1 MKKIFVF
8 TLFILVC
15 CFAYSQDNPGDLL
28 NQQDKLLNDLEVQ
41 WNSINLELESLTI
54 YAEELEIDN
63 NTLKQNIKN
72 AQDTITELKVN
83 IDNYKKALMSN
94 KDDTSY
100 LIGLIAEA
108 NEELTS
114 IKEYVALLEK
124 SNKRLKNTRITS
136 IALTGTGLGLL
147 LFNNVLDFQN
157 QRVKD
162 ILNGV
167 GIGCLATGGLTLS
180 ISFAL

>member
-1 MKKIFVF
+1 MKKILAF
-8 TLFILVC
+8 TFLIFVC
-15 CFAYSQDNPGDLL
+15 CFSYSQDNPGDLL

-72 AQDTITELKVN
+72 AQDTITELKIN
-83 IDNYKKALMSN
+83 IDNYKKALLSN
-94 KDDTSY
+94 KDDTAY

-114 IKEYVALLEK
+114 IKEYVTLLEG
-124 SNKRLKNTRITS
+124 SNKKLKNTRITS
-136 IALTGTGLGLL
+136 IAFTGAGLGLL
-147 LFNNVLDFQN
+147 VFNNIFDFQS
-157 QRVKD
+157 QRTKD
-162 ILNGV
+162 ILNGL
-167 GIGCLATGGLTLS
+167 GIGCLAVGGLTLS
-180 ISFAL
+180 ISFAF